1 MFSFFQLSQDS
12 IDWLEAVRLFEIES
26 AIEGAGIDMKGLSV
40 LEIGSGTGFQLKFL
54 KERARCAVG
63 IDIKSSIFRENQ
75 IENIIEYDGRNIPF
89 DDSSFDMVFSS
100 NVLEHISDID
110 GFLVEMKRALRDDG
124 IGVHIMPSRS
134 WRLFTSIFYYPWMLL
149 SGIEA
154 IAKMKRGLLTGSS
167 LQQQV
172 MSKLSASQKPGNNMQ
187 DEVRYKW
194 SYFSHVMF
202 LRRHGARGNVFSEL
216 WYFSP
221 KWWIRE
227 FKRNGWEIV
236 NVFPTGLFY
245 FGHDLFRFK
254 IPIKSRQRLRKCLGS
269 ACNTFIV
276 KSKT

>member
-1 MFSFFQLSQDS
+1 MSSFFELSQDS
-12 IDWLEAVRLFEIES
+12 INWMEAVRLFEIQS
-26 AIEGAGIDMKGLSV
+26 AIEGAGIDIKGFRV

-75 IENIIEYDGRNIPF
+75 TEDIIEYDGRNIPF
-89 DDSSFDMVFSS
+89 NDSSFDMVFSS
-100 NVLEHISDID
+100 NVLEHIRDID
-110 GFLVEMKRALRDDG
+110 GFLVEMKRVLKDNG
-124 IGVHIMPSRS
+124 IGVHILPSRS

-154 IAKMKRGLLTGSS
+154 IVKMKKGLLTGSN
-167 LQQQV
+167 LQQK
-172 MSKLSASQKPGNNMQ
+172 MMNKLSESEKLGDIMQ
-187 DEVRYKW
+187 GKVRNKY
-194 SYFSHVMF
+194 SYFLHIM
-202 LRRHGARGNVFSEL
+202 LPPRHGVRGNGFSEL

-227 FKRNGWEIV
+227 FRRNGWEIV

-254 IPIKSRQRLRKCLGS
+254 IPIKSRQRLQKYLGS

-276 KSKT
+276 KS

>member
-1 MFSFFQLSQDS
+1 M
-12 IDWLEAVRLFEIES
+12 
-26 AIEGAGIDMKGLSV
+26 

-63 IDIKSSIFRENQ
+63 IDIESSIFRENQ
-75 IENIIEYDGRNIPF
+75 TENIIEYDGRNIPF

-100 NVLEHISDID
+100 NVLEHIRNID
-110 GFLVEMKRALRDDG
+110 GFLVEMKRVLKDNG
-124 IGVHIMPSRS
+124 IGVHILPSRS

-154 IAKMKRGLLTGSS
+154 VVKMKKGLLTGSS
-167 LQQQV
+167 LQQKM
-172 MSKLSASQKPGNNMQ
+172 MSKLSESEKLGNTMKRKARNK
-187 DEVRYKW
+187 Y
-194 SYFSHVMF
+194 SYFWHIM
-202 LRRHGARGNVFSEL
+202 LPHRHGARGNGFSEL

-227 FKRNGWEIV
+227 FRRNGWEIV

-254 IPIKSRQRLRKCLGS
+254 IPIKSRQRLQKYLGS
-269 ACNTFIV
+269 ACNIFIV
-276 KSKT
+276 KSR